1 MTDSDA
7 TEVDAVLGRL
17 WRDETPWRFLSDL
30 CELDDRLAGH
40 PGEARAADLVERE
53 FEAAG
58 VGTLAHE
65 TAPIARW
72 SRGGTA
78 FSVVE
83 PVTREFEAVALPY
96 SPPGETEARLVDV
109 GHGTPEEIADA
120 DLDGAVALASTD
132 TPAAQR
138 FVHRMEKYGHAVDA
152 GAEAFVFANH
162 VPGQLPPTG
171 SLRFDEE
178 GTIPGVGVSY
188 ETGEWLREYAERDG
202 TVRLSVDAATDRGE
216 THVVHGTVGPDTDE
230 ELLVLAHFDA
240 HDVGEGALD
249 NGCGIA
255 VVVALARALTDLEG
269 ELDCRVRVA
278 GVGGEEV
285 GLLGSEA
292 LAERL
297 DTDRI
302 RAVVNVDGAGRHR
315 DLVAYTHA
323 HDGLESVAREL
334 ARETD
339 HPVHV
344 KPDPH
349 PWSDHWPFLR
359 TGVPALQL
367 HSESGERG
375 RGVTHTR
382 ADTRDKADSRT
393 LREHAMLTC
402 LLVRLLA
409 CRNFSRLSFDA
420 LHEALREQSFEP
432 GMRAAGIWPT

>member
-1 MTDSDA
+1 MTQLDA
-7 TEVDAVLGRL
+7 TLGRL
-17 WRDETPWRFLSDL
+17 WRDDTPWEFLTAL
-30 CELDDRLAGH
+30 CELEDRLAGH
-40 PGEARAADLVERE
+40 PGEARAADLVADA
-53 FEAAG
+53 FETAG
-58 VGTLAHE
+58 VNDLAHE
-65 TAPIARW
+65 TAPITRW
-72 SRGGTA
+72 SRGDTRLR
-78 FSVVE
+78 VVD
-83 PVTREFEAVALPY
+83 PVTRGFEAVALPY
-96 SPPGETEARLVDV
+96 SPAGEAEARLVDV
-109 GHGTPEEIADA
+109 GHGTPDEIAEA

-132 TPAAQR
+132 TPGDQR
-138 FVHRMEKYGHAVDA
+138 FVHRMEKYGHALDA

-162 VPGQLPPTG
+162 KPGQLPPTG
-171 SLRFDEE
+171 SLRFDEA
-178 GTIPGVGVSY
+178 GAIPGVGVSY

-202 TVRLSVDAATDRGE
+202 TVSLSVDATTQPGE

-255 VVVALARALTDLEG
+255 VVVALARALADVDL
-269 ELDCRVRVA
+269 DRRVRVA

-292 LAERL
+292 LAADL

-302 RAVVNVDGAGRHR
+302 EAVVNVDGAGRHR

-323 HDGLESVAREL
+323 HEEL
-334 ARETD
+334 ADVAADLAAEAD

-344 KPDPH
+344 RPDPH

-359 TGVPALQL
+359 AGVPSLQL
-367 HSESGERG
+367 HSDSGERG

-402 LLVRLLA
+402 LLVRSLA
-409 CRNFSRLSFDA
+409 CRNFSRLGTDTLLES
-420 LHEALREQSFEP
+420 LREQSFEP
-432 GMRAAGIWPT
+432 GMRAAGIWPQ